1 MPGIKRIKRI
11 KLAVAVAALVLSGD
25 AALAQS
31 EKTGVEKLY
40 VLNCGEGTA
49 GDISRWT
56 PGLNEGKT
64 MDFVDSCYLVK
75 HAKGWFL
82 WDTGIADAVAAMPNG
97 LAPADPKAVTWRR
110 PKTLAAQLEQ
120 LGLKP
125 DDVKMMAV
133 SHTHPDHTGN
143 VELFPQ
149 AMLYVQKAEYD
160 WPGAN
165 NEPRFKPSHPVELL
179 AGDKDVFGDGS
190 VTILSTPGHTPGH
203 QSLLVKL
210 PKTGAV
216 VLSGDAVHFRDNW
229 DNRRVPSMN
238 ANKDQSAASMQKI
251 ADTLSKEKAQLW
263 INHDKSQRDSQKM
276 SPEFYD

>member
-1 MPGIKRIKRI
+1 MMPKIKKI
-11 KLAVAVAALVLSGD
+11 KLAVVVAALVLSGH
-25 AALAQS
+25 AVLAQS

-40 VLNCGEGTA
+40 VFNCGEGTA

-97 LAPADPKAVTWRR
+97 LTPADPKAVTWRR

-125 DDVKMMAV
+125 GDVKMMAV

-216 VLSGDAVHFRDNW
+216 VLSGDAVHFKDNW

-263 INHDKSQRDSQKM
+263 INHDKVQRDSQKM
-276 SPEFYD
+276 APEFYD

>member
-1 MPGIKRIKRI
+1 MMSGITKIRFAF
-11 KLAVAVAALVLSGD
+11 AVATLALSGQ

-31 EKTGVEKLY
+31 EKSGVEKLY

-56 PGLNEGKT
+56 PGLNEGKS
-64 MDFVDSCYLVK
+64 MDFVDSCYLIK
-75 HAKGWFL
+75 HSSKGWFL

-97 LAPADPKAVTWRR
+97 LVPADPKAVTWRR

-125 DDVKMMAV
+125 DDVKAMAV
-133 SHTHPDHTGN
+133 SHTHPDHSGN

-149 AMLYVQKAEYD
+149 ATLYVQKAEYD

-165 NEPRFKPSHPVELL
+165 NEPRFKPSHPVEQLT
-179 AGDKDVFGDGS
+179 GDKDVFGDGS

-216 VLSGDAVHFRDNW
+216 ILSGDVVHFKDNW
-229 DNRRVPSMN
+229 DNRRVPGMN
-238 ANKDQSAASMQKI
+238 VNKDQSAASMQKI
-251 ADTLSKEKAQLW
+251 ADTLAREKAQLW
-263 INHDKSQRDSQKM
+263 INHDKAQRDSQKM

>member
-1 MPGIKRIKRI
+1 MMHRIAF
-11 KLAVAVAALVLSGD
+11 AVAIAALALSSPG
-25 AALAQS
+25 ALAQS
-31 EKTGVEKLY
+31 EKAGVEKLY

-64 MDFVDSCYLVK
+64 MDFVDTCYLIK
-75 HAKGWFL
+75 HVKGWFL
-82 WDTGIADAVAAMPNG
+82 WDTGIADSVAAMPNG
-97 LAPADPKAVTWRR
+97 LVPADPKAVTWRR
-110 PKTLAAQLEQ
+110 PKTLQAQLEQ

-125 DDVKMMAV
+125 DDVRAMAV
-133 SHTHPDHTGN
+133 SHTHPDHIGN

-160 WPGAN
+160 WPGADN
-165 NEPRFKPSHPVELL
+165 APRFKPSHPVELL
-179 AGDKDVFGDGS
+179 TGDKDVFGDGS
-190 VTILSTPGHTPGH
+190 LTILSTPGHTPGH

-216 VLSGDAVHFRDNW
+216 LLSGDAVHFKDNW

-238 ANKDQSAASMQKI
+238 VDKDQSAASMQKI
-251 ADTLSKEKAQLW
+251 ADTLAKEKAQLW
-263 INHDKSQRDSQKM
+263 INHDKAQRDGQKM
-276 SPEFYD
+276 APEFYD

>member
-1 MPGIKRIKRI
+1 MEKGNTNMRRIG
-11 KLAVAVAALVLSGD
+11 LALSAIAFALSAQAAS
-25 AALAQS
+25 AQS
-31 EKTGVEKLY
+31 GVEKLY
-40 VLNCGEGTA
+40 VMNCGEGTA

-64 MDFVDSCYLVK
+64 MDFVDTCYLIK
-75 HAKGWFL
+75 HSKGWFL

-97 LAPADPKAVTWRR
+97 LVPSDPKAVTWKR
-110 PKTLAAQLEQ
+110 PKTLQAQIEQ

-125 DDVKMMAV
+125 DDIKAMAV

-149 AMLYVQKAEYD
+149 AMLYVQKAEYE

-165 NEPRFKPSHPVELL
+165 NEPRFKPSHPVEQLG
-179 AGDKDVFGDGS
+179 GDKDVFGDGS

-216 VLSGDAVHFRDNW
+216 VLSGDAVHFKDNW

-238 ANKDQSAASMQKI
+238 ANKEMSAASMQKI
-251 ADTLSKEKAQLW
+251 ADTLTKEKAQLW
-263 INHDKSQRDSQKM
+263 INHDKAQRDSQKM